1 MGIAR
6 RIDNFAVGL
15 GRGLVAGAAGTAAIT
30 LSAVVEMKIRGREA
44 SSVPEDVAAKLLR
57 LEPRDERAA
66 KRLGMLAHL
75 ASGLAL
81 GPLRAGLA
89 EAGVR
94 EPAAS
99 AALFA
104 AAWSPELVLVPA
116 TGASDPPW
124 KWGGGEL
131 AISAVHH
138 VAYTAAASGT
148 WAALASVDPG
158 RR

>member
-1 MGIAR
+1 MGAAQ
-6 RIDNFAVGL
+6 RIDSFAVGL

-30 LSAVVEMKIRGREA
+30 LSAVIEMRVRGRDS
-44 SSVPEDVAAKLLR
+44 SSVPQDVAAELLR
-57 LEPRDERAA
+57 IEPEDERAA

-81 GPLRAGLA
+81 GPLRPALAAAGLH
-89 EAGVR
+89 

-124 KWGGGEL
+124 EWGVGEL

-148 WAALASVDPG
+148 WAILASADSG
-158 RR
+158 

>member
-1 MGIAR
+1 MGIAG
-6 RIDNFAVGL
+6 RIDSFAIGL

-30 LSAVVEMKIRGREA
+30 LSAVIEMKLRGRDA
-44 SSVPEDVAAKLLR
+44 SSVPEEVAAKLLR
-57 LEPRDERAA
+57 LEPKDERAA

-75 ASGLAL
+75 ANGLAL
-81 GPLRAGLA
+81 GPLRPALA
-89 EAGVR
+89 AADVR

-104 AAWSPELVLVPA
+104 VAWSPELVLVPA

-124 KWGGGEL
+124 KWGAGEL

-148 WAALASVDPG
+148 WAALVATDRG
-158 RR
+158 